1 MLSRPRRPHQIR
13 PTDPFLRWRVPQDSA
28 SAVVADGSCVAWIDQ
43 AHRPHPGWITSLGD
57 DPETVALLV
66 TVLHESHTAAG
77 VTVPVAAEAW
87 LGPEALGDDA
97 RYWSLWTLDPEVG
110 EDDIPAVSLPPE
122 GARIAELD
130 PLDPRITALLAHS
143 TSAYVLPGDARVSS
157 WVGAEIGSQLAC
169 VAAGIREESGAV
181 HLVSLCTD
189 PYWRR
194 RGLASAVCGEL
205 ISRAREDQAPM
216 VVLEMYSANDSGRA
230 TYESLGFEEIGRYR
244 SSALAGGI
252 AGPA

>member
-110 EDDIPAVSLPPE
+110 EDDIPAVSLPPKGPE
-122 GARIAELD
+122 SQSSILS
-130 PLDPRITALLAHS
+130 I
-143 TSAYVLPGDARVSS
+143 RVSLRFLPTRLRPMC
-157 WVGAEIGSQLAC
+157 SQ
-169 VAAGIREESGAV
+169 GMPE
-181 HLVSLCTD
+181 
-189 PYWRR
+189 
-194 RGLASAVCGEL
+194 
-205 ISRAREDQAPM
+205 SRAGWVPRSDRSWRVSRQGSVRNRE
-216 VVLEMYSANDSGRA
+216 RC
-230 TYESLGFEEIGRYR
+230 TW
-244 SSALAGGI
+244 
-252 AGPA
+252 